1 MDDGRKNP
9 GLDLALAVWSR
20 RKWLAILVF
29 AGPFVAATS
38 IVKFLP
44 DIYGSTAT
52 VLIEGQQL
60 PEAFVRS
67 TVTSAVETRLQTIT
81 QEILSRS
88 RLEDLIN
95 RFGLYVE
102 LRRKSALEG
111 VIERM
116 RRDIQIDL
124 KGVKQIEQGR
134 ATVAFSIGYRGS
146 DPQTVA
152 QVANSLASFYIEENL
167 KARERQAVGTTEFLL
182 VQLEETKKRLDE
194 HERRVSAFKKG
205 HIGEL
210 PAQLEANLATLERL
224 NTQLRLNSDTR
235 NRANER
241 RAALAQQLA
250 QADLFEQLGEA
261 DFRPAG
267 GPNATAIRI
276 ARVKQELTELRTRYT
291 DNHPDVIQKKAE
303 IAALEGEHA
312 RTKSDV
318 EPNNKEPNKEK
329 TAAVNPFVVQLQ
341 RAISEVDA
349 EIAARK
355 AEEQGLRRD
364 INTYQQRVENTP
376 RWEQEFQSLS
386 RDYDTTKELYTSL
399 LKRYEEAK
407 LAESMEQRQKGEQ
420 FRILDPAAAS
430 EQPVAPNRVRLF
442 LVGLALSLGLA
453 LGTVV
458 LAEKLDTSFHTVDE
472 LRGFTRFPVLV
483 SIPPLLTEVDASRRR
498 RRIALVALSAM
509 VCLPLIVGSS
519 YLIAKG
525 NAPFVGGFVQSFL
538 LKN

>member
-1 MDDGRKNP
+1 
-9 GLDLALAVWSR
+9 
-20 RKWLAILVF
+20 
-29 AGPFVAATS
+29 
-38 IVKFLP
+38 
-44 DIYGSTAT
+44 
-52 VLIEGQQL
+52 
-60 PEAFVRS
+60 
-67 TVTSAVETRLQTIT
+67 
-81 QEILSRS
+81 
-88 RLEDLIN
+88 
-95 RFGLYVE
+95 
-102 LRRKSALEG
+102 
-111 VIERM
+111 
-116 RRDIQIDL
+116 
-124 KGVKQIEQGR
+124 
-134 ATVAFSIGYRGS
+134 
-146 DPQTVA
+146 VA
-152 QVANSLASFYIEENL
+152 QVTNSLASFYIEENL

-194 HERRVSAFKKG
+194 QERRVSAFKKG

-210 PAQLEANLATLERL
+210 PRQLEANLAILERL

-235 NRANER
+235 TRANER
-241 RAALAQQLA
+241 QAALAQQLA

-261 DFRPAG
+261 DFRPAS

-276 ARVKQELTELRTRYT
+276 ARVKQELSEFRTRYT
-291 DNHPDVIQKKAE
+291 DNYPDVIQKKAE
-303 IAALEGEHA
+303 IAALEGELA

-318 EPNNKEPNKEK
+318 EPNNKEPNREK
-329 TAAVNPFVVQLQ
+329 AAPVNPFVVQLQ
-341 RAISEVDA
+341 QTISEVEA
-349 EIAARK
+349 EIAALK

-442 LVGLALSLGLA
+442 LAGLVLSLGLA

-458 LAEKLDTSFHTVDE
+458 LAEQLDTSFHTVDE
-472 LRGFTRFPVLV
+472 LRGFTKVPVLV
-483 SIPPLLTEVDASRRR
+483 SIPPLLTEADASRRR
-498 RRIALVALSAM
+498 RRIALVAVSAM

-525 NAPFVGGFVQSFL
+525 NAPFVGGVVQSFL

>member
-88 RLEDLIN
+88 RLESLIN
-95 RFGLYVE
+95 RFGLYIE
-102 LRRKSALEG
+102 LRGKSALEG

-210 PAQLEANLATLERL
+210 PPQLEANLATLERL

-250 QADLFEQLGEA
+250 QADHFEQLGEA

-291 DNHPDVIQKKAE
+291 DNYPDVIQKKAE
-303 IAALEGEHA
+303 IAALEGELA

>member
-88 RLEDLIN
+88 RLESLIN
-95 RFGLYVE
+95 RFGLYIE
-102 LRRKSALEG
+102 LRGKSALEG

-124 KGVKQIEQGR
+124 KGVKPIEQGR

-194 HERRVSAFKKG
+194 QERRVSAFKKG

-210 PAQLEANLATLERL
+210 PRQLEANLATLERL

-291 DNHPDVIQKKAE
+291 DNYPDVIQKKAE
-303 IAALEGEHA
+303 IAALEGELA

-341 RAISEVDA
+341 RAISEVEA

-442 LVGLALSLGLA
+442 LAGLVLSLGLA

-458 LAEKLDTSFHTVDE
+458 LAEQLDTSFHTVDE

-483 SIPPLLTEVDASRRR
+483 SIPPLLTEADASRRR
-498 RRIALVALSAM
+498 RRIALVAVSAM

-525 NAPFVGGFVQSFL
+525 NAPFVGGVVQSFL

>member
-88 RLEDLIN
+88 RLESLIN
-95 RFGLYVE
+95 RFGLYIE
-102 LRRKSALEG
+102 LRGKSALEG

-210 PAQLEANLATLERL
+210 PPQLEANLATLERL

-291 DNHPDVIQKKAE
+291 DNYPDVIQKKAE
-303 IAALEGEHA
+303 IAALEGELA

>member
-88 RLEDLIN
+88 RLESLIN
-95 RFGLYVE
+95 RFGLYIE
-102 LRRKSALEG
+102 LRGKSALEG

-235 NRANER
+235 NRATER

-291 DNHPDVIQKKAE
+291 DNYPDVIQKKAE
-303 IAALEGEHA
+303 IAALEGELA

-483 SIPPLLTEVDASRRR
+483 SIPPLVTEVDASRRR

-525 NAPFVGGFVQSFL
+525 NAPFVGGFVQSLL

>member
-88 RLEDLIN
+88 RLESLIN
-95 RFGLYVE
+95 RFGLYIE
-102 LRRKSALEG
+102 LRGKSALEG

>member
-1 MDDGRKNP
+1 
-9 GLDLALAVWSR
+9 
-20 RKWLAILVF
+20 
-29 AGPFVAATS
+29 
-38 IVKFLP
+38 
-44 DIYGSTAT
+44 
-52 VLIEGQQL
+52 
-60 PEAFVRS
+60 
-67 TVTSAVETRLQTIT
+67 
-81 QEILSRS
+81 
-88 RLEDLIN
+88 
-95 RFGLYVE
+95 
-102 LRRKSALEG
+102 
-111 VIERM
+111 M

>member
-88 RLEDLIN
+88 RLESLIN
-95 RFGLYVE
+95 RFGLYIE
-102 LRRKSALEG
+102 LRGKSALEG

-430 EQPVAPNRVRLF
+430 EQPVAPNRGRLF